1 MKTAFTKEHYYYH
14 HHHHLFNAFVNDIC
28 NVIKYSRYLLFA
40 DDIKMFRAVIS
51 ADGCTLLQAD
61 IEDKQ
66 AWCAANCVKL
76 NVSKTRAITFSR
88 KTNGLYYVYKIQ
100 DSSLPRTDT
109 IKDLDVQLD
118 SKLHFH
124 AQVDYIFSQSLRP
137 LGLIRTLTYSFYTLG
152 CLLLL

>member
-1 MKTAFTKEHYYYH
+1 
-14 HHHHLFNAFVNDIC
+14 
-28 NVIKYSRYLLFA
+28 
-40 DDIKMFRAVIS
+40 
-51 ADGCTLLQAD
+51 
-61 IEDKQ
+61 
-66 AWCAANCVKL
+66 VKL

-88 KTNGLYYVYKIQ
+88 KTNGLCYVYKIQ

-137 LGLIRTLTYSFYTLG
+137 LGLIRTLTYSFYTLD
-152 CLLLL
+152 CLLLLYSTLVRPNCCMLFSNIYKRKKAGTHSAEVCSPVSKSLF